1 MFTAR
6 TQGKSMARHA
16 MGQLCLVWAQYKMK
30 VQDSCSKVSKH
41 FRLAVAEHETKLR
54 ALLSWGPVGLHGALS
69 MWQPRGDNPILFHG
83 LPVASLKCAEISPNL
98 FP

>member
-1 MFTAR
+1 
-6 TQGKSMARHA
+6 
-16 MGQLCLVWAQYKMK
+16 MGQPGVVWAQYKMK

-54 ALLSWGPVGLHGALS
+54 ALLSWGPEGLHGALS
-69 MWQPRGDNPILFHG
+69 MWQPCGDDPTLFHG